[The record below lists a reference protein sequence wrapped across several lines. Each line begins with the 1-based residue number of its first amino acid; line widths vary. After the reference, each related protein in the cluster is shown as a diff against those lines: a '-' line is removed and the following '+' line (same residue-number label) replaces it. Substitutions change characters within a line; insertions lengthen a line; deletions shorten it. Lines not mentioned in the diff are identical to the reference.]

1 MFREVRDKGNVIIVI
16 GFMGSELWMVRSFFI
31 IRMKGGYVVIILN
44 DGDILRELFIY
55 CIIIKEIGDFFL
67 FEYIFRSWIFRCFFV
82 FLSKGKE
89 LDRGYRVGWGGCEVV
104 CVFIGMAKMYEFFL
118 C

>member
-1 MFREVRDKGNVIIVI
+1 MFNVFKMFREVRDKGNVIIVI

-55 CIIIKEIGDFFL
+55 LYYNKRD
-67 FEYIFRSWIFRCFFV
+67 W
-82 FLSKGKE
+82 
-89 LDRGYRVGWGGCEVV
+89 
-104 CVFIGMAKMYEFFL
+104 
-118 C
+118 